1 MLFEI
6 KGLTKN
12 FGGLTA
18 VNDLNLQMEKNEL
31 VGLIGP
37 NGAGKTTVFNLVTG
51 IYQPTAGTVRLEEKD
66 ITGLPPHEI
75 GRLGIART
83 FQNLRLFRGLS
94 VIQNVTTATQ
104 LQYDYGFIS
113 VLFRAPIFRKQEREI
128 RDKAMEYL
136 DMVGLADQW
145 NSKAGSLPYGLQRK
159 LEIARALALS
169 PKLLLLDE
177 PAAGMNPDES
187 LDLMDMI
194 QGLRKQLDLT
204 ILVIEHHMELVMGI
218 CERIVVLN
226 FGATIATGTP
236 AEIQANPE
244 VITAYLGEDT
254 DEFDDYDDEPSGTGA
269 SQGVVSQAVVYGAD
283 VFRDGVAQG
292 DVSQGEVSQAEVSH
306 AEGSQDVISQA
317 DNFQE
322 GRRRR

>member
-6 KGLTKN
+6 RGLTKR
-12 FGGLTA
+12 FGGLVA
-18 VNDLNLQMEKNEL
+18 VSDLNLQMEKNEL

-51 IYQPTAGTVRLEEKD
+51 IYQPTTGAVSLQGRD
-66 ITGLPPHEI
+66 ITGLPPHEV

-83 FQNLRLFRGLS
+83 FQNLRLFKGLS

-104 LQYDYGFIS
+104 LNHNYSFVS
-113 VLFRAPIFRKQEREI
+113 AMFRTPGYVRQEREI
-128 RDKAMEYL
+128 RQKAMECL
-136 DMVGLADQW
+136 DMVGLAGQW
-145 NSKAGSLPYGLQRK
+145 DAKAGSLPYGLQRK

-194 QGLRKQLDLT
+194 QSLRSQLDLT

-218 CERIVVLN
+218 CERILVLN
-226 FGATIATGTP
+226 FGVTIAEGTP

-244 VITAYLGEDT
+244 VITAYLGDDT
-254 DEFDDYDDEPSGTGA
+254 DDFDEDEDSSGGDGRQADALRADDGSRSDA
-269 SQGVVSQAVVYGAD
+269 RHAD
-283 VFRDGVAQG
+283 DPQTRG
-292 DVSQGEVSQAEVSH
+292 SGEVS
-306 AEGSQDVISQA
+306 
-317 DNFQE
+317 
-322 GRRRR
+322 RR